1 MNIFII
7 TTIFILSYAWFIVLS
22 HRDRVDSNQCEM
34 TFMRPSFHKLEFEE
48 DVGGGK
54 LNEKY
59 AVYRYKEDDYYS
71 FDDDYSNNK
80 KKKKIKKVI
89 TLGLFVPG
97 NGGDYKQVR
106 SIAHWSHAL
115 RRHYF
120 QEFVTT
126 SSSAEEEEEEEEEVN
141 NNNERFVDHYIEWYA
156 MDFKEELSAFDADVM
171 ERQVEAARFV
181 LENFFVKRIRNND
194 ENKNEEEYLVSA
206 NVVVVGHSMGGLV
219 AKYAAFHKRTSSR
232 ADDDDDDD
240 AISRVFVTTLAT
252 PHAFHPGAF
261 SLSSF
266 MNHAWRKYLSLL
278 LLERGEKNTTMK
290 TRREVEL
297 LSVNGGIRDWQVSGI
312 DASFVR
318 VRKTD
323 EKKNVKTVMTRT
335 SCDHL
340 AICWCKQVVLSL
352 AVQLHESESKKTNAT
367 NSGEDGVLNNLLLRL
382 EEKIP
387 AELRWRNFFT
397 ESPKKERGFVFVDVL
412 SDKNDDNPGGLFNHN
427 NLETFLSILVAR
439 TPNVASAAIFWH
451 VMLSNGGGGGEK
463 QKTKKS
469 ATNYFDGFSSL
480 LALSFYFIFAL
491 MDVLSISGKEM
502 KTLKLE
508 PYVALATIVV
518 LVSGLGAAK
527 IMHAF
532 FCKILISFASARN
545 KTTNLR
551 IMERMLT
558 TMPFV
563 FQLSLCVALSLV
575 SPALTHAYLIVFKCV
590 SLKKKKK
597 QKVEIIDKSFAT
609 VVAHSCS
616 ASSWICILLLPS
628 LITKVK
634 DRNLPGIW
642 SLIDSCVAFAS
653 AISTIIIGRPPASDQ
668 YFYYYYYLSL
678 LICSM
683 ASGAGMASIVHLGF
697 VFF

>member
-1 MNIFII
+1 M
-7 TTIFILSYAWFIVLS
+7 
-22 HRDRVDSNQCEM
+22 
-34 TFMRPSFHKLEFEE
+34 
-48 DVGGGK
+48 
-54 LNEKY
+54 
-59 AVYRYKEDDYYS
+59 
-71 FDDDYSNNK
+71 
-80 KKKKIKKVI
+80 
-89 TLGLFVPG
+89 FVPG

-323 EKKNVKTVMTRT
+323 EKKKCQDGYDSNV
-335 SCDHL
+335 L
-340 AICWCKQVVLSL
+340 
-352 AVQLHESESKKTNAT
+352 
-367 NSGEDGVLNNLLLRL
+367 
-382 EEKIP
+382 
-387 AELRWRNFFT
+387 
-397 ESPKKERGFVFVDVL
+397 
-412 SDKNDDNPGGLFNHN
+412 
-427 NLETFLSILVAR
+427 
-439 TPNVASAAIFWH
+439 
-451 VMLSNGGGGGEK
+451 
-463 QKTKKS
+463 
-469 ATNYFDGFSSL
+469 
-480 LALSFYFIFAL
+480 
-491 MDVLSISGKEM
+491 
-502 KTLKLE
+502 
-508 PYVALATIVV
+508 
-518 LVSGLGAAK
+518 
-527 IMHAF
+527 
-532 FCKILISFASARN
+532 
-545 KTTNLR
+545 
-551 IMERMLT
+551 
-558 TMPFV
+558 
-563 FQLSLCVALSLV
+563 
-575 SPALTHAYLIVFKCV
+575 
-590 SLKKKKK
+590 
-597 QKVEIIDKSFAT
+597 
-609 VVAHSCS
+609 
-616 ASSWICILLLPS
+616 
-628 LITKVK
+628 
-634 DRNLPGIW
+634 
-642 SLIDSCVAFAS
+642 
-653 AISTIIIGRPPASDQ
+653 
-668 YFYYYYYLSL
+668 
-678 LICSM
+678 
-683 ASGAGMASIVHLGF
+683 
-697 VFF
+697 